1 MHLKSKV
8 VVVTGAASGIGREIA
23 RTFWVDGAK
32 VAIADLNQAGA
43 AAAAAELGDVDS
55 AIGIGKTQVDA
66 GMAAAVAAFGVST
79 CWSATPASTW
89 AADRQVGAAETCI
102 CRLGKPCLFP
112 GRLASARA
120 ILSWAGSTNGLEI
133 GASENRER
141 FRVNGTLFKCA
152 PITQRAAQEQ
162 DQQWQTIFRSIAG
175 RARCSSWIS
184 RR

>member
-32 VAIADLNQAGA
+32 VAIADLSQAGA

-79 CWSATPASTW
+79 CWSPQ
-89 AADRQVGAAETCI
+89 AA
-102 CRLGKPCLFP
+102 
-112 GRLASARA
+112 
-120 ILSWAGSTNGLEI
+120 
-133 GASENRER
+133 
-141 FRVNGTLFKCA
+141 
-152 PITQRAAQEQ
+152 
-162 DQQWQTIFRSIAG
+162 
-175 RARCSSWIS
+175 
-184 RR
+184 